1 MTNPRS
7 SLTEILDGLKTTA
20 VYIVHPQTR
29 ELLFRNQAAVALT
42 PELMPGS
49 PCPAFPDASVA
60 PIHWQDDTEAEM
72 LSRTFPREVGDTS
85 SPCTGAVPVSALSA
99 CCDLFSYVLDLTAG
113 TYCICP
119 PALSGQRGTL
129 EELRTQLCSQ
139 VSSDR
144 VSLLEHFLSPE
155 QLRQALTAPLPPLEL
170 DLKQSDGS
178 EHHAVLTLLPL
189 SPSACGPDR
198 VLLTGRTQH
207 QTMAARR
214 HAAEQRALYDSLPGG
229 VAKFRIDEQTTFLG
243 GSSTFLEMF
252 GTPPHKGM
260 GHSILHEY
268 RAHILSEIHSKAR
281 RRLPISL
288 EFPMLCRDGRSI
300 WAQCEGTCVEED
312 GGYPVYLFLLLDVT
326 LRHEAVEAL
335 EQERA
340 KYRLVAEGAADIV
353 FEYFPHQDHLCIQ
366 YSQGESSLAIP
377 GYLGDVV
384 QRERC
389 SGADLERLRQVL
401 CGSLQQAEV
410 RIIPYQEAEPHWYLL
425 QGNPL
430 LDGGE
435 ITRVIGTFRLIDEPK
450 AQIQTAQ
457 HQLAE
462 ALEENRRA
470 NRRFSSAVSRFY
482 DAIYEAE
489 LYSGDLIIWKE
500 SEGGLTPME
509 SGVTLS
515 EHIQTVADHFVHPDY
530 RERFLAQFTQERLL
544 EFFLSGGQECSME
557 APNLLVSGEY
567 HWFSLQVQLVEREEH
582 VLRIMLYLKDI
593 EAQKAEQERRQQ
605 ALRDALK
612 LAEQANDAKTDFL
625 SRMSH
630 DIRTPMNAIIGMT
643 TIASSHLE
651 EPEKIA
657 DCLQKITSS
666 SRYLLSLINDILDLS
681 RIECGKLSI
690 AQEPFDLLQLIEDL
704 NAVCSSQALLKE
716 QEFRMIVSPQ
726 LRRTYTGDALRF
738 HQILMN
744 LLGNALKYTPEHGH
758 ISFRA
763 DCKRL
768 TADSDLLTF
777 QVQDDGI
784 GITQDF
790 LSHIFDAFS
799 QDRQTDARVGSGL
812 GLAITQNLV
821 HLMNGNISVESE
833 FGKGSC
839 FTVEIPLK
847 YPDVQSGFAE
857 DDLPVD
863 LRALVVDDDSTVLE
877 QAVTLLSQMGVTAQI
892 AGSGAKA
899 LSMLEHELEKQQHYD
914 IVLVDWKMPGMDGV
928 ETVRRIRTLTGG
940 ETLVAVMS
948 AYDWSDIETEAR
960 EAGVDFFVSKPL
972 QPHNLRAVLTSSA
985 RHHRQQAQEVRF
997 DGQRVLLVEDNEL
1010 NQEIAATILKE
1021 KGLLVDVAENG
1032 QVALERFQATPPGTY
1047 FALLMD
1053 IQMPVMNGYEA
1064 ARAIRALDR
1073 PDASSVPIIAMTA
1086 NAFASDVSEAMSAGM
1101 NGHIAKPVEFE
1112 KLAALLRDV
1121 ARGRTDAQP

>member
-1 MTNPRS
+1 MSNLRA
-7 SLTEILDGLKTTA
+7 SLEEILDGLETTA
-20 VYIVHPQTR
+20 VYIVHPQNRT
-29 ELLFRNQAAVALT
+29 LLFRNRAAALT
-42 PELMPGS
+42 PGLAPGS
-49 PCPAFPDASVA
+49 LCPDLPDASVT
-60 PIHWQDDTEAEM
+60 PIRWQDGAEAEM
-72 LSRTFPREVGDTS
+72 LSRPLPQEEGDTS
-85 SPCTGAVPVSALSA
+85 SPCAGTVPASALSA
-99 CCDLFSYVLDLTAG
+99 CCDLFAYVLDLHADE
-113 TYCICP
+113 YYACP
-119 PALSGQRGTL
+119 PCLSGQKGSL
-129 EELRTQLCSQ
+129 AELRTFLCSQ
-139 VSSDR
+139 VSSSR
-144 VSLLEHFLSPE
+144 MPMLEQFLSPE
-155 QLRQALTAPLPPLEL
+155 QLRHVFAAPLPPLEL
-170 DLKQSDGS
+170 DLKQPDGS
-178 EHHAVLTLLPL
+178 ERHAVLTLLPL
-189 SPSACGPDR
+189 SPSVCRPDR

-207 QTMAARR
+207 QTKAALR

-229 VAKFRIDEQTTFLG
+229 VAKFWIDAQTTFLG

-252 GTPPHKGM
+252 GMPPHKGM
-260 GHSILHEY
+260 GHRILPDY
-268 RAHILSEIHSKAR
+268 QPHILSEIHSKAR
-281 RRLPISL
+281 RHLPISL
-288 EFPMLCRDGRSI
+288 EFPMRRRDGRSI
-300 WAQCEGTCVEED
+300 WVQCEGTCVEED

-335 EQERA
+335 EQEKA

-353 FEYFPHQDHLCIQ
+353 FEYFLHQDHLYIQ
-366 YSQGESSLAIP
+366 YSQGESSLTIP
-377 GYLGDVV
+377 GYLEDVI
-384 QRERC
+384 RRGRC
-389 SGADLERLRQVL
+389 SGADLEQLRQVL
-401 CGSLQQAEV
+401 RGGLWQAEV
-410 RIIPYQEAEPHWYLL
+410 RLIPYQEAEPHWYLL

-435 ITRVIGTFRLIDEPK
+435 VTRVIGTFRLIDEPK

-457 HQLAE
+457 YRLAE

-489 LYSGDLIIWKE
+489 LYSGDLVIWKE
-500 SEGGLTPME
+500 SAGVLTPME

-515 EHIQTVADHFVHPDY
+515 EHIQTVADHFVHPDH
-530 RERFLAQFTQERLL
+530 REHFLAQFTQERLL
-544 EFFLSGGQECSME
+544 ELFLSGAQECSME
-557 APNLLVSGEY
+557 APNRLVSGEY

-582 VLRIMLYLKDI
+582 VLRIMIYLKDI
-593 EAQKAEQERRQQ
+593 EAQKAEQERQQQ
-605 ALRDALK
+605 ALWDALK

-657 DCLQKITSS
+657 DCLHKINAS

-690 AQEPFDLLQLIEDL
+690 AQEPFDLPQLIQDL
-704 NAVCSSQALLKE
+704 SAVGSSQALLKE
-716 QEFRMIVSPQ
+716 QELRITVSPQ
-726 LRRTYTGDALRF
+726 LRRTYTGDALRI

-784 GITQDF
+784 GITRDF
-790 LSHIFDAFS
+790 LGQIFDAFS
-799 QDRQTDARVGSGL
+799 QDRQTDVRVGSGL

-821 HLMNGNISVESE
+821 HLMNGNISVESQ
-833 FGKGSC
+833 FGKESC

-847 YPDVQSGFAE
+847 YPDLHSGSAE
-857 DDLPVD
+857 PHLPGD
-863 LRALVVDDDSTVLE
+863 LRVLVVDDDSTVLE
-877 QAVTLLSQMGVTAQI
+877 QAAALLSQMGVTARI

-899 LSMLEHELEKQQHYD
+899 LGMLEHELEKQQHYD

-928 ETVRRIRTLTGG
+928 ETVRRIRALTGG

-960 EAGVDFFVSKPL
+960 EAGVDLFVSKPL
-972 QPHNLRAVLTSSA
+972 QPHNLRAVLTTSA
-985 RHHRQQAQEVRF
+985 RHHRQQPQAVRF

-1010 NQEIAATILKE
+1010 NQEIAVTILEE

-1032 QVALERFQATPPGTY
+1032 RVALERFQSTPPGTY

-1073 PDASSVPIIAMTA
+1073 PDAAGVPIIAMTA
-1086 NAFASDVSEAMSAGM
+1086 NAFASDVSQAVSAVM

-1112 KLAALLRDV
+1112 KLAALLQDV
-1121 ARGRTDAQP
+1121 TGGRADARP